1 MTARIFLFLAGLV
14 ISASL
19 AWLWPRIQDPP
30 TPHEIARGLLEDG
43 HPEDALILFENR
55 TWRGIAEYHAGRFD
69 RAIGEFFPPES
80 ILELYNMGTA
90 FAQLENWNAAISS
103 FERVLRLDPEHA
115 DARHNLNLV
124 SLAAKLTADEAVPPN
139 EDSPLLQGK
148 GDNNQQDSGAQLS
161 DQAEQ
166 KPSRSN
172 DRNGPGQASDSSLD
186 GTSDEPGDLG
196 ELAESRHTG
205 TTNAVGDPGED
216 MQGALRQ
223 GSGSGELKARES
235 AQAAE
240 ILLREITDDPD
251 KVLRVRLFTAHERR
265 QAGNP

>member
-1 MTARIFLFLAGLV
+1 MIARVSLFLAGLV
-14 ISASL
+14 VAAGL
-19 AWLWPRIQDPP
+19 AWLWPRIQEPP
-30 TPHEIARGLLEDG
+30 TTHEIARGLLEDG
-43 HPEDALILFENR
+43 HPEDALILFKDR
-55 TWRGIAEYHAGRFD
+55 AWRGVAEYHAGRFD

-80 ILELYNMGTA
+80 VLELYNMGSA
-90 FAQLENWNAAISS
+90 FARLENWNAAISS

-124 SLAAKLTADEAVPPN
+124 SLAAELATDEAVPAT
-139 EDSPLLQGK
+139 EDSPLLRGE
-148 GDNNQQDSGAQLS
+148 GDDQQDSGTELS
-161 DQAEQ
+161 DPAEH

-172 DRNGPGQASDSSLD
+172 DSDGPGQESDADLD
-186 GTSDEPGDLG
+186 GTSDEPGELG
-196 ELAESRHTG
+196 DLAENRRSG
-205 TTNAVGDPGED
+205 TANAAGDPGED
-216 MQGALRQ
+216 VRGALRQ
-223 GSGSGELKARES
+223 GPGSGELKARES